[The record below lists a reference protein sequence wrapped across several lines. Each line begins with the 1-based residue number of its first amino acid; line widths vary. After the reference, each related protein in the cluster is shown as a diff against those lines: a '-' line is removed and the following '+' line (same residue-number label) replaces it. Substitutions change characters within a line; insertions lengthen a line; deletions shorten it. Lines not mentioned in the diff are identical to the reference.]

1 MLKQRAHQKVVRFL
15 QIPFTPQQKSAQ
27 ENSMS
32 FLEQQNKRKAY
43 AYMYLYPS
51 IKFGLPDYFFREN
64 AVISVY
70 KLYIL
75 HRMTGTNES
84 KALFL
89 SQYLKVLRC

>member
-1 MLKQRAHQKVVRFL
+1 
-15 QIPFTPQQKSAQ
+15 
-27 ENSMS
+27 
-32 FLEQQNKRKAY
+32 
-43 AYMYLYPS
+43 MYLYPS

-75 HRMTGTNES
+75 HRMIGTNES